1 MVADQRD
8 GTRKQLAMKRCG
20 RSFMGQRRSTS
31 LPSRGDYCRLTAHP
45 NMERIAEFSILL
57 ID

>member
-1 MVADQRD
+1 
-8 GTRKQLAMKRCG
+8 
-20 RSFMGQRRSTS
+20 MGQRRSTS
-31 LPSRGDYCRLTAHP
+31 LPWQGGSCRLTAHP